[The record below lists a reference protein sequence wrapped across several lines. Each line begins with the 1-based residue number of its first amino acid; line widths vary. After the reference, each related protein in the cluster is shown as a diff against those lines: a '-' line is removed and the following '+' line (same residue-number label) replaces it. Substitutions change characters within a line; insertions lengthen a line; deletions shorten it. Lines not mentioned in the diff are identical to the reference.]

1 MVKQGQ
7 QDTSVLAYYVGIIG
21 ARVKVSNAA
30 WTAGSGSSAWL
41 SDGHTWCTVHSRVFW
56 QTGRVPEYVVI
67 ADDDSHLYRV
77 SRDLVL
83 EVSKDERGVV
93 RRRHCH

>member
-1 MVKQGQ
+1 M
-7 QDTSVLAYYVGIIG
+7 LYVGDEPVRVSEEDDGSGIIG

-83 EVSKDERGVV
+83 EVSKDTRGVV
-93 RRRHCH
+93 RRRH